1 MIDSRLRFRVTGAE
15 PLVDADASAGPCEAD
30 AEAAAAAAPLVDVGA
45 LDWRPL
51 ERRLLGPSIQ
61 TAAMQAREDEGS
73 TKPDELLVKRVAA
86 AL

>member
-1 MIDSRLRFRVTGAE
+1 MIESRLRFRVTGAE

-30 AEAAAAAAPLVDVGA
+30 AEAEAAAPLVDVGA

-73 TKPDELLVKRVAA
+73 TKPARGC
-86 AL
+86 

>member
-15 PLVDADASAGPCEAD
+15 PLVDADASAGPCEPD

-73 TKPDELLVKRVAA
+73 TKPARGC
-86 AL
+86 